1 MSKLVFNGNNGSI
14 FVLNQEYKLLQLTTV
29 LTLKTT
35 MKRNFLLTLLTI
47 GVLSTSFAQMPGG
60 GGGGGGGRSG
70 GGFPGMNQQQQQQIP
85 QDEIP
90 RGSAKISGKLVDSTT
105 NKAVEFASVA
115 VYDKNN
121 KVVDGSMTDMNGT
134 FTVKNLAKGTYK
146 VVASFIGYKNTTIG
160 KVEVANNRAEVNLG
174 NLLMST
180 DTKIL
185 NEVTVTAQAALIEDK
200 VDRLVYNA
208 DKDITSKGGTAE
220 DVLRKV
226 PMLTVDMD
234 GNVQM
239 RGSGNIKVLINNKP
253 SSILASNIADALK
266 QIPADMIKSV
276 EVITSPS
283 AKYDAEGTAGIIN
296 IITKKNNLQ
305 GLTGFVNAGAG
316 TRGANAFGN
325 INMRKKKVGTSLNFG
340 GNSSYN
346 TPSDGSTVRQSS
358 IRGASTTLMQNDAS
372 QVKRLFANTQL
383 SVDYDIN
390 SKNSLSFSG
399 RLGLG
404 NFDTRGPQTSVLK
417 GVSNDILQEYT
428 RDITQLRNNRSVDV
442 DFNYTKTF
450 KEQGHDFTFLAQHGR
465 NMRTTDFLTGQNASP
480 FNKSN
485 NDGVNSETTLQADY
499 TYPFKKN
506 IFEIGAKYIIRNVTS
521 EYDFLLYNAQA
532 QDYVLV
538 PGRTNNFDY
547 DQNVGAAY
555 STLTLSLPMKFGL
568 KMGVR
573 YENTKINAKFQNSDR
588 PTTIAP
594 YDNIVPTITLSKDLP
609 KNQKVRISYG
619 QRIQRPSL
627 EFLNPFV
634 NYADPLNI
642 SYGNPL
648 LKPELSHNFELNY
661 NTFFKANS
669 INVSVFRR
677 FTDNNIT
684 SVRSVDERGVIT
696 STFDNIGKT
705 NFYGTSLFINLQ
717 PTKKFRLGGGAN
729 FTYNMLNGSVVVP
742 VLQTDNTYKNIVTG
756 IQNEG
761 WNSNFNFNA
770 SYTFGKGWGAQGFG
784 FIGSRQIQLQG
795 YQGAFRYYN
804 FGAKKDFNNKKGSFS
819 FGLDNPFTKAMTI
832 KSSASDPTF
841 ASSSVRHVYNRGVR
855 FSINYSFGKMDFN
868 GGNMFRSKKKV
879 SNDDAKAGDG
889 DNAGGGAAQPQT
901 GGGRPR

>member
-1 MSKLVFNGNNGSI
+1 MLSNLKKNNINNQHIMKKFILLVI
-14 FVLNQEYKLLQLTTV
+14 
-29 LTLKTT
+29 TLMAFMT
-35 MKRNFLLTLLTI
+35 NI
-47 GVLSTSFAQMPGG
+47 SAQMPGG
-60 GGGGGGGRSG
+60 GGGHRSG
-70 GGFPGMNQQQQQQIP
+70 GGFPGSNPQQQQLP
-85 QDEIP
+85 QEEIP
-90 RGSAKISGKLVDSTT
+90 RGSAKISGKLIDSTT

-121 KVVDGSMTDMNGT
+121 KVVDGAMTDMNGA

-146 VVASFIGYKNTTIG
+146 LVASFIGYKNTTIA
-160 KVEVANNRAEVNLG
+160 KVDLASNKAEANVG
-174 NLLMST
+174 NMLMAT
-180 DTKIL
+180 DSKIL
-185 NEVTVTAQAALIEDK
+185 NEVTVTGQASLIEDK

-266 QIPADMIKSV
+266 QIPADMIKQV

-316 TRGANAFGN
+316 VRGANAFGN
-325 INMRKKKVGTSLNFG
+325 INLRKKKLGTSLNFG

-346 TPSDGSTVRQSS
+346 TPSDGSTVRNSS
-358 IRGASTTLMQNDAS
+358 VRGFETVFNQTDKN
-372 QVKRLFANTQL
+372 QVRRFFGNTQL

-390 SKNSLSFSG
+390 AKNSLSLSARYG
-399 RLGLG
+399 VG
-404 NFDTRGPQTSVLK
+404 NFNTPGLQTSLLK
-417 GVSNDILQEYT
+417 TASGTVLQEF
-428 RDITQLRNNRSVDV
+428 TQDLANIRNNNSIDV

-450 KEQGHDFTFLAQHGR
+450 KEQGHELTLLAQHGR
-465 NMRTTDFLTGQNASP
+465 NTRVTDFTTMRGGMP

-485 NDGVNSETTLQADY
+485 NDGINSETTFQVDY

-506 IFEIGAKYIIRNVTS
+506 IFEVGAKYIVRDVTS
-521 EYDFLLYNAQA
+521 EFDFFNYNTQIK
-532 QDYVLV
+532 DYVIQTN
-538 PGRTNNFDY
+538 RTNNFSYNQD
-547 DQNVGAAY
+547 VAAAY
-555 STLTLSLPMKFGL
+555 STFTISLPKKWGI
-568 KMGVR
+568 KAGVR
-573 YENTKINAKFQNSDR
+573 YENTQIIAKFQTSDA
-588 PTTIAP
+588 PTKIEP
-594 YDNIVPTITLSKDLP
+594 YDNLIPSISISKDFP
-609 KNQKVRISYG
+609 KNHKFRVSYV

-634 NYADPLNI
+634 NYSDPLNI

-661 NTFFKANS
+661 STYFKANS
-669 INVSVFRR
+669 INASVFRR

-684 SVRSVDERGVIT
+684 SIRSVNEQGITT

-705 NFYGTSLFINLQ
+705 NFYGGSIFVNLQ
-717 PTKKFRLGGGAN
+717 PTKKLRIGGGTN
-729 FTYNMLNGSVVVP
+729 ITNNLLSGSIVIP
-742 VLQTDNTYKNIVTG
+742 VLQSDKTYKNTVVA

-761 WNSNFNFNA
+761 WNANVNFNA
-770 SYTFGKGWGAQGFG
+770 SYAFNKGWGAQAFG
-784 FIGSRQIQLQG
+784 FMGSRQIQLQG
-795 YQGAFRYYN
+795 YQGAFRFYN
-804 FGAKKDFNNKKGSFS
+804 LGVKKDFTNKKGSFNI
-819 FGLDNPFTKAMTI
+819 GLDNPFTKSLKIT
-832 KSSASDPTF
+832 SESSDPTF
-841 ASSSVRHVYNRGVR
+841 KTTSVRNIYNRGVR
-855 FSINYSFGKMDFN
+855 FTINYMFGKMDFN
-868 GGNMFRSKKKV
+868 GGSLFKSKKKV
-879 SNDDAKAGDG
+879 SNDDAKAGEG
-889 DNAGGGAAQPQT
+889 DGGAATQQPAT